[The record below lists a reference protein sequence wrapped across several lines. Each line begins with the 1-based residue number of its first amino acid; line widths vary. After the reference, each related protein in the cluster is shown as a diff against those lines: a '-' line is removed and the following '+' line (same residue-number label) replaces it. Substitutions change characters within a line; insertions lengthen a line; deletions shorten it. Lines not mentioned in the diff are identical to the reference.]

1 MTDPHHP
8 LAIAAPLPRDVRVS
22 FEFFPPKTVQGQEKL
37 LATQKKLLVKKP
49 AFFSCTF
56 GAGGS
61 TRDNTRSMV
70 DLLREQFADTAPHLS
85 CLGQSREEIMELVN
99 GYKDKGV
106 KRIVA
111 LRGDLPSGMG
121 YAQSDLKY
129 ADELVALIRE
139 ETGDH
144 FHLEVAAY
152 PENHPQSRSFDDDIA
167 HFQRKIDAGADSG
180 LTQYFYNADAVEIAR
195 NVKLDAGGAKQIT
208 DVNRVLLDQGCLRV
222 EVLGRGWA
230 WLDSGTP
237 DSLLA
242 AGIFAQVME
251 QRTGLKLACPE
262 EVAYRMENIT
272 AKQLRELATAS
283 ADSDYGRYLLGILKL
298 EGL

>member
-1 MTDPHHP
+1 MKR
-8 LAIAAPLPRDVRVS
+8 IS
-22 FEFFPPKTVQGQEKL
+22 FEFFPPKTEQGQEKL

-180 LTQYFYNADAVEIAR
+180 LTQYFYNADAYGYYMDELRRRGCDAPVYPGIMPIL
-195 NVKLDAGGAKQIT
+195 NVANLFRFSDNCGADIPRWLRGRLT
-208 DVNRVLLDQGCLRV
+208 DLQDDEATVKAFGEEVVTRLCERLLAMGAPGLHFYTMNQAAPVIRVLDN
-222 EVLGRGWA
+222 LG
-230 WLDSGTP
+230 L
-237 DSLLA
+237 
-242 AGIFAQVME
+242 
-251 QRTGLKLACPE
+251 
-262 EVAYRMENIT
+262 
-272 AKQLRELATAS
+272 
-283 ADSDYGRYLLGILKL
+283 
-298 EGL
+298 